1 MRKYLRNITVGA
13 ALLLLAGSCT
23 DKFEEYNTNQYQIHD
38 ADPATLM
45 KSTVVFRSEEQPK
58 TIRNIQ
64 A

>member
-45 KSTVVFRSEEQPK
+45 KSMIEQL
-58 TIRNIQ
+58 
-64 A
+64 

>member
-45 KSTVVFRSEEQPK
+45 KSMMELPALERA
-58 TIRNIQ
+58 NLD
-64 A
+64 AAL

>member
-45 KSTVVFRSEEQPK
+45 KSMIETE
-58 TIRNIQ
+58 
-64 A
+64 